1 MFKKILLFSCFIFF
15 INCSDTTNLENCIRT
30 GNSVGLVTDLN
41 NPELINAQVPGGFAE
56 LSGGFQNSGILLFN
70 KNGTDFVA
78 FDKFCPQTDCN
89 VPMVFENRLLK
100 CTCDDSTY
108 SVDFGGA
115 PQTDGF
121 ECPAIEYRVTRNGSS
136 IRISN
141 F

>member
-1 MFKKILLFSCFIFF
+1 MLKKIIVLFSITLLL
-15 INCSDTTNLENCIRT
+15 NCSDTTNLANCIQT
-30 GNSVGLVTDLN
+30 LPLSMVTDLN
-41 NPELINAQVPGGFAE
+41 NPEMINAQTPGGFAH
-56 LSGGFQNSGILLFN
+56 LSGGNKGVLIFN

-78 FDKFCPQTDCN
+78 FDKLCPNNDCTAA
-89 VPMVFENRLLK
+89 MTFQNRILQ
-100 CTCDDSTY
+100 CTCDKSKY

-121 ECPAIEYRVTRNGSS
+121 LCPAIEYRVTKNGST